1 MSAFIDPEGEGKS
14 KFHRPCHSQA
24 MDSGNVEE
32 PHFVPPSP
40 AAGRPTTQQI
50 QEVLLKLMLLNNP
63 ACLGSILWL
72 ALQHL
77 EENERL
83 LKALKDNIDAGRLGN
98 TQG

>member
-1 MSAFIDPEGEGKS
+1 
-14 KFHRPCHSQA
+14 

-50 QEVLLKLMLLNNP
+50 QE
-63 ACLGSILWL
+63 
-72 ALQHL
+72 HL

-98 TQG
+98 TQGYQQRLQASLMWLAAVADAQTQAPAGGR